1 VAVLL
6 PFREALMLLSLAF
19 VAAMIVDQRTLAGQG
34 LPVWFVLEEFPAL
47 GHMRS
52 IESAA
57 GLMAVEFFEETH
69 GVQAVI
75 C

>member
-1 VAVLL
+1 
-6 PFREALMLLSLAF
+6 
-19 VAAMIVDQRTLAGQG
+19 VAAA
-34 LPVWFVLEEFPAL
+34 LEKA
-47 GHMRS
+47 
-52 IESAA
+52 AA

>member
-1 VAVLL
+1 VEVDDAFGLGGEVGEE
-6 PFREALMLLSLAF
+6 RTVGGAIGGGEAFDGGFAEERCEGGSAEE
-19 VAAMIVDQRTLAGQG
+19 VAAA
-34 LPVWFVLEEFPAL
+34 LEKA
-47 GHMRS
+47 
-52 IESAA
+52 AA